1 MDAQTIYARRWWTL
15 AVLCFSLLV
24 IGLDNTILNVAL
36 PTLVRDL
43 HASQTQLQ
51 WIVDAYTIV
60 YASLLLTTGSMG
72 DKYGRKGAL
81 SVGLIVFGF
90 GSLASAFSGSATM
103 LIAARGLAGIG
114 GCIIMP
120 ATLSILTNVFPAPE
134 RGKAIGIWAGVSGL
148 GIVVGPTV
156 GGWLLQHFW
165 WGSVFLI
172 NIPVVI
178 CALIAGHFLIPT
190 SRDPGQR
197 RLDPVG
203 TVLATSGL
211 VGVLYG
217 LIEGPDLG
225 WASAGVLTGLIV
237 GAVLVAL
244 FVAWELHSDHPMLDV
259 RFFQNPRF
267 SAASLSVTLI
277 FFAMFGCLFF
287 LTQYLQSVLG
297 YSALR
302 AGLGFIPL
310 AAGLMISAPGSAKLT
325 ARFGTKLV
333 VAVGMAVTACAL
345 VLLSQVTVH
354 SSYLLIGIMVA
365 VLGLGIGTAM
375 SPATESIMGSLP
387 LAKAGVGSAVNDTTR
402 QVGGALGVAILGS
415 ITNSMYRSS
424 VASSKA
430 ISALPASARAMV
442 RNGIGNA
449 LGVAQQVPSKIAAA
463 GIAADAKSAF
473 VHAMTT
479 TAVIGAV
486 FALAGAAVAL
496 LWLPARPKEE
506 PELAV
511 EGLPADQLEPVVLVD

>member
-1 MDAQTIYARRWWTL
+1 MDAETIYARRWWTL

-81 SVGLIVFGF
+81 SVGLVVFGF

-120 ATLSILTNVFPAPE
+120 ATLSILTNVFPASE

-165 WGSVFLI
+165 WGSVFLV
-172 NIPVVI
+172 NVPVVI
-178 CALIAGHFLIPT
+178 TALIAGHFLIPT

-197 RLDPVG
+197 RLDPMG

-217 LIEGPDLG
+217 LIEGPDSG
-225 WASAGVLTGLIV
+225 WASPGVLTGLIA
-237 GAVLVAL
+237 GAILVAL
-244 FVAWELHSDHPMLDV
+244 FVVWELHSDHPMLDV

-267 SAASLSVTLI
+267 SAASISVTLI

-310 AAGLMISAPGSAKLT
+310 AAGLMIAAPSSAKLT

-365 VLGLGIGTAM
+365 VLGVGIGTAM

-430 ISALPASARAMV
+430 ISALPASARAVV

-449 LGVAQQVPSKIAAA
+449 LGVAQQVPSKVAAA
-463 GIAADAKSAF
+463 GIAADAKAAF
-473 VHAMTT
+473 VHAMTS

-496 LWLPARPKEE
+496 VWLPARPKPE
-506 PELAV
+506 PELGV
-511 EGLPADQLEPVVLVD
+511 EDLPADELEPVVLVD